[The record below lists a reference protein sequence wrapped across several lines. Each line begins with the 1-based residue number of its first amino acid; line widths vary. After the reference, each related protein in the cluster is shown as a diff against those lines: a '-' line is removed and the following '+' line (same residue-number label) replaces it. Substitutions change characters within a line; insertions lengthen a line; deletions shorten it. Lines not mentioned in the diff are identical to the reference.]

1 MGSMAAWH
9 DSPVAQVK
17 RLEEESAEA
26 LAQAEK
32 AKQAA
37 NEAAEHALQDTWH
50 MYRSMIHVEIRKL
63 EECIRIILRKWR
75 SVGSQLSFFWAD
87 CREEFRIDALC
98 FRGMKFRGHN
108 EILKWI
114 RSL

>member
-1 MGSMAAWH
+1 MAAWH

-50 MYRSMIHVEIRKL
+50 M
-63 EECIRIILRKWR
+63 
-75 SVGSQLSFFWAD
+75 
-87 CREEFRIDALC
+87 
-98 FRGMKFRGHN
+98 
-108 EILKWI
+108 
-114 RSL
+114 